1 MSRSKEAFALGWRLA
16 LRTSGHARLRA
27 AALVGAAALGTVL
40 TLAVLMIG
48 RAVRLAPAGL
58 IANDG
63 AGSWW
68 LAGAVLAIL
77 LPVVVLVATVARLSA
92 ALREQRNSRLR
103 LLGLTSG
110 QTRLVNLGES
120 GVLAL
125 AGWLIGLLLAWL
137 GRPLLAVSGVGGRSY
152 EVTDLGPGWFE
163 VLVSLLVAPVLVAVM
178 ATSTSMRGRW
188 ALTTARGAGGTR
200 PGWWRLVPLLAGVG
214 MLIMARRSP
223 RPTDLQPGMRNE
235 LILGGI
241 AVLALGIILVLPV
254 VVRYLAAWL
263 IRRGG
268 PVVTVAGRRL
278 QAQPG
283 AQTRVLS
290 ALLVALFLATA
301 AQGVVVTL
309 QDVPQYA
316 IPRHHTTVEASTT
329 LHVPDGT
336 TAEEIAARARAVPGV
351 RDTLVTHQVSASCDN
366 DSMLCD
372 NLRVIV
378 ASCQT
383 VQQLV
388 PGATGCRDDRASWIG
403 RPYDM
408 PGQPDALTL
417 GLHRED
423 TDGFPTGP
431 PLAKVPLDRADV
443 IQLPVDASDRLN
455 GPPIL
460 VPAGLPG
467 VQEALAAGGHVEVH
481 VTSDP
486 RRDLVEAMR
495 AADLQ
500 VSSFWDMGEMDRIQ
514 RTIDTV
520 RLVGALI
527 LVLGL
532 TSCAVGALDRALERR
547 REVVRLQL
555 LGVPART
562 LTLSHWLEVAVPIL
576 LGAAL
581 ALGLGWLAGDSY
593 LLMVS
598 DDERLRI
605 ALDFIWPM
613 IAAAGFGSLL
623 VAWATSLAANPR
635 IRPDLIRAA

>member
-1 MSRSKEAFALGWRLA
+1 MSRSQEAFALGWRLA

-48 RAVRLAPAGL
+48 RAVRLAPPGL

-63 AGSWW
+63 AGPWW

-103 LLGLTSG
+103 LLGLTPG

-125 AGWLIGLLLAWL
+125 AGWLAGLLLTWL
-137 GRPLLAVSGVGGRSY
+137 GRPLLAVSGIGGRRY
-152 EVTDLGPGWFE
+152 QLTDLGPGWLE
-163 VLVSLLVAPVLVAVM
+163 VLISLFVVPVLVAVI
-178 ATSTSMRGRW
+178 ATSTSTRGRR

-200 PGWWRLVPLLAGVG
+200 PGWWRVVPLLAGVG
-214 MLIMARRSP
+214 MLVMARRSP

-235 LILGGI
+235 LVLGGI
-241 AVLALGIILVLPV
+241 AVLGLGIILVLPV

-263 IRRGG
+263 VHRGG
-268 PVVTVAGRRL
+268 PVSVVAGRRL

-290 ALLVALFLATA
+290 ALLVALFLATG

-316 IPRHHTTVEASTT
+316 IPRHHATVEASTT
-329 LHVPDGT
+329 LHVPAGS
-336 TAEEIAARARAVPGV
+336 TAEEIAARARTVPGV
-351 RDTLVTHQVSASCDN
+351 RDTVVTHVMAAACD
-366 DSMLCD
+366 SSSPLCD
-372 NLRVIV
+372 FLQVNV
-378 ASCQT
+378 ASCEA
-383 VQQLV
+383 VQQLA
-388 PGATGCRDDRASWIG
+388 PGTTGCRDDRAAWIG
-403 RPYDM
+403 QPFDM
-408 PGQPDALTL
+408 PGQPDALTIS
-417 GLHRED
+417 LHRED
-423 TDGFPTGP
+423 ADGFPTGS
-431 PLAKVPLDRADV
+431 PLAQVPLARADV
-443 IQLPVDASDRLN
+443 VQLPVDASDRLN
-455 GPPIL
+455 GPIL

-467 VQEALAAGGHVEVH
+467 VQEGLAAGGYAEVH

-520 RLVGALI
+520 RLVGALV

-576 LGAAL
+576 LGAGL

-593 LLMVS
+593 LLLVGE
-598 DDERLRI
+598 DERLRI
-605 ALDFIWPM
+605 APDFMWPM

-635 IRPDLIRAA
+635 IRPELIRAA

>member
-1 MSRSKEAFALGWRLA
+1 MSRSQEAFALGWRLA

-48 RAVRLAPAGL
+48 RAVRRAPAGL
-58 IANDG
+58 IADDG
-63 AGSWW
+63 AGPWW

-103 LLGLTSG
+103 LLGLTPG
-110 QTRLVNLGES
+110 QARLVNLGES

-125 AGWLIGLLLAWL
+125 AGWLAGLLLAWL
-137 GRPLLAVSGVGGRSY
+137 GRPLLAVSGIGGRRY
-152 EVTDLGPGWFE
+152 EVTDLGPSWLE
-163 VLVSLLVAPVLVAVM
+163 VLVSLLVVPVLVAGI
-178 ATSTSMRGRW
+178 ATSTRTRERRV
-188 ALTTARGAGGTR
+188 LTTARGAGGTR

-214 MLIMARRSP
+214 MLIIARRSP

-235 LILGGI
+235 LVLGGI
-241 AVLALGIILVLPV
+241 ALLALGIILVLPV
-254 VVRYLAAWL
+254 AVRYLAAGL
-263 IRRGG
+263 IRGGG
-268 PVVTVAGRRL
+268 PVSTVAGRRL

-316 IPRHHTTVEASTT
+316 IPRQHATVEASTT
-329 LHVPDGT
+329 LHVPAGS
-336 TAEEIAARARAVPGV
+336 TAEDIATRARAVPGV
-351 RDTLVTHQVSASCDN
+351 RSAVVTHVVAASCD
-366 DSMLCD
+366 SGSPMCD
-372 NLRVIV
+372 YLQVNV
-378 ASCQT
+378 ASCEA
-383 VQQLV
+383 VQQLA
-388 PGATGCRDDRASWIG
+388 PGTTGCRDDRAAWIG
-403 RPYDM
+403 QPYDM
-408 PGQPDALTL
+408 PGQSDALTL

-423 TDGFPTGP
+423 AEGFPAGP
-431 PLAKVPLDRADV
+431 PLVQVSLDRADV
-443 IQLPVDASDRLN
+443 VQLPIDASDRLN
-455 GPPIL
+455 GPIL
-460 VPAGLPG
+460 VPVGLPG
-467 VQEALAAGGHVEVH
+467 VQEALAASGFAEVH

-500 VSSFWDMGEMDRIQ
+500 VSSFWDLGEMDRIQ

-520 RLVGALI
+520 RLVGALV

-532 TSCAVGALDRALERR
+532 TSCAVGALDRAIERR

-555 LGVPART
+555 LGIPART

-576 LGAAL
+576 LGTGL

-593 LLMVS
+593 LLLIS

-605 ALDFIWPM
+605 APSFIWPM
-613 IAAAGFGSLL
+613 IAAAGVGSVL
-623 VAWATSLAANPR
+623 VAWATSLAANTR
-635 IRPDLIRAA
+635 IRPELIRAA